1 MKLETSA
8 NLNVTKQDIEDLKF
22 ALTIVRLNQ
31 NTHGDDLEN
40 KQSVRAYKL
49 LDALFYDL
57 GI

>member
-22 ALTIVRLNQ
+22 ALSIVKLNQ
-31 NTHGDDLEN
+31 NTYGDDLDD

-49 LDALFYDL
+49 LNALFYDL